1 VNGVLDKLAQQLRP
15 HEMWWVGWL
24 AYLSDA

>member
-24 AYLSDA
+24 AS